1 MTMKQAL
8 SLLVGASLCLPL
20 AACRQK
26 TDLPEV
32 TSASATVATEAV
44 PPETTVQTV
53 PETQALTMPELSDSS
68 FVPVTDYIP
77 EMLVELKY
85 ASQDNF
91 TGQTIYEFEDAF
103 ARFGTVKKLVEVQ
116 ESLHEV
122 GLGLK
127 IWDAFRPAAAQF
139 RLWEVCPDDT
149 YVADPRKGYSNHSR
163 GNAVDVTLVDL
174 EGREVEMPT
183 QFDDFS
189 GKADRNY
196 ADCTETAADN
206 ARLLQDVMQQHG
218 FVPYF
223 GEWWHFADEE
233 KYPVEEVFEPVH
245 RTQYRVK
252 GQEAVLWAEPDE
264 QSQVVTLLSEGED
277 LEVLGWYADY
287 ALVRFGAVRGYTQ
300 KANLEPVS

>member
-32 TSASATVATEAV
+32 TSASVTVATEAV

-77 EMLVELKY
+77 DILVELKY

-103 ARFGTVKKLVEVQ
+103 ARFGTVKKLAEVQ

-127 IWDAFRPAAAQF
+127 IWDAFRPVAAQF

-218 FVPYF
+218 FVPYY

-233 KYPVEEVFEPVH
+233 KYPVEEVFEPVR